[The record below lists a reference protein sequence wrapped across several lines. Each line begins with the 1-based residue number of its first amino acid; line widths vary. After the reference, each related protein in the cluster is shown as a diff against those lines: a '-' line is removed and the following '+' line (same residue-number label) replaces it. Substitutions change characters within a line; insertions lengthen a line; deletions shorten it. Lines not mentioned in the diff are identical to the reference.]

1 MIRRSLRILPMALV
15 IAGGLLGR
23 PAAAQ
28 DGPGSWSA
36 LDAGPSAT
44 APDRS
49 FLDGLA
55 KDLNLSFLTT
65 PGQGTVRL
73 PLAPGNWSL
82 FKNVQ
87 PYAAFSPSTLKPLT
101 EAEPGL
107 SAPSRDAS
115 EDPWKGLGVGA
126 GLKWRLSDR
135 VDFFGQYQ
143 FMSLPGA
150 NAPSSS
156 PLMRRETENPG
167 IKASIQIHW

>member
-1 MIRRSLRILPMALV
+1 MVLV

-23 PAAAQ
+23 LAGAQ
-28 DGPGSWSA
+28 DGPGSGSG
-36 LDAGPSAT
+36 LDAGPAAS
-44 APDRS
+44 APDRG

-55 KDLNLSFLTT
+55 KDLNLSLLAT
-65 PGQGTVRL
+65 PGHGTVML
-73 PLAPGNWSL
+73 PLAPGNWSF
-82 FKNVQ
+82 FKSVQ

-107 SAPSRDAS
+107 SAPSREAS

-126 GLKWRLSDR
+126 GFKWRLSDR
-135 VDFFGQYQ
+135 LDFFGQYQ

-150 NAPSSS
+150 NSPTSS

-167 IKASIQIHW
+167 IKAGFQIHW